1 MEFAEPTNFIQFALY
16 KGTSTTILTFI
27 SLTPPPPHPFLSGQ
41 HCLEVYADWP
51 RVGSLIVI
59 EPWTST
65 GPCLER
71 IFSHRARAPI
81 HRKPRFSAPS
91 RRVS

>member
-1 MEFAEPTNFIQFALY
+1 MCCNMKTYDNDDKANSMEFAEPTNFIQFALY

-51 RVGSLIVI
+51 RVGSL
-59 EPWTST
+59 S
-65 GPCLER
+65 
-71 IFSHRARAPI
+71 
-81 HRKPRFSAPS
+81 
-91 RRVS
+91 